1 MSRLAPGFLIASSTL
16 DDDLFGKSVVL
27 LVSHDD
33 AGAFGWIINGP
44 PLMSFK
50 NLVAATGRDYSRG
63 EDLPSIPVQ
72 KGGPVKNEQVWLLY
86 PTDSLEDESQDE
98 VEVAPGIEACTST
111 DLLDRLAQGLDLP
124 QVRAVAGYSSW
135 GPGQL
140 ESEISRGDWLPGP
153 PSPKL
158 VFRRERSK
166 LWLAAYAEVGTSPFA
181 FSTKKIGRA

>member
-1 MSRLAPGFLIASSTL
+1 MRSRFVNRLLDRAQLRRAPTRPRQIHLAVTDRCFLPCLHCDI
-16 DDDLFGKSVVL
+16 
-27 LVSHDD
+27 
-33 AGAFGWIINGP
+33 W
-44 PLMSFK
+44 K
-50 NLVAATGRDYSRG
+50 NEA
-63 EDLPSIPVQ
+63 EDLPGEI
-72 KGGPVKNEQVWLLY
+72 WR
-86 PTDSLEDESQDE
+86 
-98 VEVAPGIEACTST
+98 